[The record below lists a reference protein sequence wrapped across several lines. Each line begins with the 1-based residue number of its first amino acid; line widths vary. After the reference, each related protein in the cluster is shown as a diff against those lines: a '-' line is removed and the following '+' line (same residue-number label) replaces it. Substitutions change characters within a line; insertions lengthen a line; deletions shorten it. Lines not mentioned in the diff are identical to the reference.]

1 MNQAFIFFSWK
12 MICPLTSLANSI
24 VRLSRRAPPFNSP
37 EDSAPDHQVELEIQR
52 QYMNANNQDLPGE
65 IQNLCVGKEAAQE
78 ERDPSTT
85 SISHCHRCLTILLL
99 FFPSS
104 ASSSLP
110 PPPPTA
116 FPPALLFFASSSLF
130 SLYLQPDFGS
140 ITGEVTGI
148 ALLSPF
154 CVFFRPRRGL
164 VTWIHVG
171 NICQLCKDEQSIP
184 TGDKEECPGTKG
196 TSFLFSSSLTL
207 NCLLLFEQTRSKVSE
222 EVKKELS
229 SLPGGKWTPWEGFSP
244 CRCVSPHCS
253 RVPLTAPMS
262 GHHWVW

>member
-1 MNQAFIFFSWK
+1 MRIIKIYLEKYRTSVWTKKQHRRKGIHLPHPFPTATAASPSSSSFF
-12 MICPLTSLANSI
+12 
-24 VRLSRRAPPFNSP
+24 
-37 EDSAPDHQVELEIQR
+37 
-52 QYMNANNQDLPGE
+52 
-65 IQNLCVGKEAAQE
+65 
-78 ERDPSTT
+78 
-85 SISHCHRCLTILLL
+85 LLL
-99 FFPSS
+99 PLLPSHPPHPFS
-104 ASSSLP
+104 SSSLI
-110 PPPPTA
+110 
-116 FPPALLFFASSSLF
+116 FASSSLF
-130 SLYLQPDFGS
+130 SLYLQPDLGS

-148 ALLSPF
+148 ALLGPF

-171 NICQLCKDEQSIP
+171 NISQLCKDEQSIP

-207 NCLLLFEQTRSKVSE
+207 NCLLLFKQTHSKVSE

-229 SLPGGKWTPWEGFSP
+229 SLPGGKWTPWDGFSP

-253 RVPLTAPMS
+253 GVPLTAPMS